1 MSAVEAPSEPVRK
14 TVHVACDVEKAFRVF
29 VERIDEWWP
38 VERFSRV
45 ADEQYPAGVTLERVV
60 LSLGPVAGCTRSRP
74 PARRVGAD
82 VVAYE
87 PPRRLVLAWKPTI
100 GRSRRPRWRSGSS
113 RMATERS

>member
-29 VERIDEWWP
+29 VEHIDEWWP

-60 LSLGPVAGCTRSRP
+60 FEPRTGGRLYEVTSTGEVC
-74 PARRVGAD
+74 GAD